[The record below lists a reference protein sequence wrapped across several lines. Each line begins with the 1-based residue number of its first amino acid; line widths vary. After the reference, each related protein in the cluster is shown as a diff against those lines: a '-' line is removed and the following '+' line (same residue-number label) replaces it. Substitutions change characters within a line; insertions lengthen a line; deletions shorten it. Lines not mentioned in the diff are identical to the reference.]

1 MTASYKAPDIPA
13 DSVTPVVVRDELLRC
28 FDSAY
33 REFAQLINQPATDEV
48 LRTQVKRFVDDVF
61 QKCGVSFDN
70 PTKAGIKTAIDTCK
84 KNAEA
89 LMGTQGAD
97 IIRHHYQEMMKLV
110 DKLQTETSAHTG

>member
-1 MTASYKAPDIPA
+1 MTAAYKAPNIPA
-13 DSVTPVVVRDELLRC
+13 DAVTPPMVRDELLKC
-28 FDSAY
+28 FESAN
-33 REFAQLINQPATDEV
+33 REFARLINQPATEEA

-89 LMGTQGAD
+89 LMGPQGAN
-97 IIRHHYQEMMKLV
+97 ITHHHYQEMMKLV
-110 DKLQTETSAHTG
+110 EKLKD

>member
-1 MTASYKAPDIPA
+1 MTAAYKAPNIPA
-13 DSVTPVVVRDELLRC
+13 DSITPVVVRDELLKC
-28 FDSAY
+28 FESAN
-33 REFAQLINQPATDEV
+33 REFARLINQPATDEA

-89 LMGTQGAD
+89 FMGPQGSN
-97 IIRHHYQEMMKLV
+97 IIQHHYQEMMKLV
-110 DKLQTETSAHTG
+110 EQLKD